1 MPRKRTPSI
10 QAPVQAALLAAFAL
24 LAASP
29 AQAEEEP
36 HVETG
41 TASWYGP
48 GFEGRPTASG
58 EPMRQNRLTA
68 AHPSLPLDTT
78 AKVTNLENGQSV
90 EVKINDRGPF
100 VEGRVIDLSRAAAER
115 LDMTED
121 GTAPVRVEAEPAA
134 DEDG

>member
-1 MPRKRTPSI
+1 MPRPAT
-10 QAPVQAALLAAFAL
+10 ALAALLL
-24 LAASP
+24 LAAASP
-29 AQAEEEP
+29 APAGEEEEEV

-68 AHPSLPLDTT
+68 AHPTLPLDTT
-78 AKVTNLENGQSV
+78 AEVTNLENGRSV
-90 EVKINDRGPF
+90 EVRINDRGPY
-100 VEGRVIDLSRAAAER
+100 VDGRIIDLSRAAAER

-121 GTAPVRVEAEPAA
+121 GTAPVRVEAAPAA
-134 DEDG
+134 QASGGD